1 MKCDKKHLLLY
12 AVTDH
17 AWVGEQTLYQQV
29 EAALQGGVTCVQLRE
44 KNLGEADFLQEDM
57 AAGEVRR
64 RVGGDMILGVS
75 VHTVEEAR
83 QAVRDGADYL
93 GLGAVFPTNT
103 KTDVEQMPNET
114 LWAICEA
121 VDTLKSCLLPLVAV
135 VTPNIPEAEIL
146 SGMTIR
152 GQADIENAAK
162 KSAAH
167 TAVLSCSKAGITSM
181 TPTIFSMRTVRGPG
195 SVEPALIPPTR
206 TAPAVPCPAP
216 LPPIW
221 PRDLTWQHLFGGQ
234 KPTFPALWGPCWIWG
249 KAGDRWSTILI
260 CPVNLRRKPS
270 DENTERLTCFYL

>member
-1 MKCDKKHLLLY
+1 MKCDKKHMLLY

-44 KNLGEADFLQEDM
+44 KNQGEADFLQEDM

-162 KSAAH
+162 KISGAYGC
-167 TAVLSCSKAGITSM
+167 AVLLKGGHNINDANDFLYADGTGTWFCGTRINTPNTHGTGCTLSSAIAANLAKGFDLPTSIQRSKDYLSG
-181 TPTIFSMRTVRGPG
+181 
-195 SVEPALIPPTR
+195 ALGL
-206 TAPAVPCPAP
+206 C
-216 LPPIW
+216 
-221 PRDLTWQHLFGGQ
+221 
-234 KPTFPALWGPCWIWG
+234 
-249 KAGDRWSTILI
+249 
-260 CPVNLRRKPS
+260 
-270 DENTERLTCFYL
+270 

>member
-29 EAALQGGVTCVQLRE
+29 EADLQGGVTCVQLRE
-44 KNLGEADFLQEDM
+44 KNQGEADFLQEDM

-162 KSAAH
+162 KISGAYGC
-167 TAVLSCSKAGITSM
+167 AVLLKGGHNINDANDFLYADGTGTWFCGTRINTPNTHGTGCTLSSAIAANLAKGFDLPTSIQRSKDYLSGALGAM
-181 TPTIFSMRTVRGPG
+181 LNLGKGRGPMQHNFN
-195 SVEPALIPPTR
+195 
-206 TAPAVPCPAP
+206 
-216 LPPIW
+216 
-221 PRDLTWQHLFGGQ
+221 LTGEYA
-234 KPTFPALWGPCWIWG
+234 KVA
-249 KAGDRWSTILI
+249 
-260 CPVNLRRKPS
+260 
-270 DENTERLTCFYL
+270 ER